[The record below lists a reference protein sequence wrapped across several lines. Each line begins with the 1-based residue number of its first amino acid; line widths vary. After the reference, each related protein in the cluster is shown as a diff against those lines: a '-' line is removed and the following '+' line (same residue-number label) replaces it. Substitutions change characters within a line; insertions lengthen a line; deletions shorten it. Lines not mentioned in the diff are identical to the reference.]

1 MKREL
6 HSDGTTSV
14 MNHELKNKSFEENLN
29 PEENTIQEKINASN
43 FLNKLKK
50 TNAVT
55 NESINKREGTENES
69 PKAKRVK
76 KSKNSSKSLANY
88 LEKHYNTN
96 DSEDYETVFNTSINK
111 YGRELVP
118 RDERPEITQLFNDQN
133 NEMDITK
140 VCISSQEL
148 NKTNTAIDIS
158 MKENSEKMSVN
169 MTQSQTQILNTTKYF
184 TNNEMSMTVTFDCN
198 PNQSLEDQNDISIDC
213 NHNKSF
219 FEGQKEISFNDSDI
233 NNSCAEEQN
242 DMSMTLA
249 FDSNINKSYIKDQN
263 EMSMTLAIDSKIEK
277 SCIEDQ
283 NEMSMTLAI
292 DSNIN
297 NSCIKDQNEISIDCN
312 HNKSF
317 FKDQK
322 EISLN
327 DSDINNSCA
336 EEQNDMSM
344 TLAIDSNINK
354 SCIKDQN
361 EMSMTLAIDSKIEK
375 SYIEDQ
381 NEISI
386 DCNHNKSF
394 FKEQKEISMT
404 ESIDS
409 NINKSCIEEQNDMS
423 LTLTTNS
430 KFNKSCV
437 EDFRRDVD
445 QEMSI
450 TATFDININK
460 SGAEEQ
466 NDMSITATIDSNIN
480 KSCVEV
486 QNEVSMTAT
495 INCNQNKSCVEEQK
509 VNISKPLIE
518 KNVLPFIKLPNKLF
532 TDMNQTKKVCAPRL
546 SMGWL
551 AQTTAQT
558 IPQSPNTH
566 TSRLELTKSLVKDTF
581 GFGITEK
588 LKQKRVEFEAKRRQS
603 NANVLIPNSLN
614 TTIPSEAQNVFYSN
628 EKSITNAFDPKDKSV
643 TNVFDPKDK
652 SIINAFDPKDK
663 SVTNAFDPKDKSIT
677 NAFDPK
683 DKSITNAFDPKDKS
697 ITNAFDPKDK
707 SVTNAFDPKEKSIT
721 NAFDSSVKSIT
732 NAFDSNE
739 KSISDALNLSNKS
752 ITSDKTSDVTFEET
766 INETMAESM
775 EMSSPSFD
783 ETFHFSF
790 NPIDSPSDSFDPFI
804 HTDHSF
810 NANSSFYNSTS
821 PLQFSF
827 IVKDDTL
834 CLLSDQLER
843 ELNNIEIP
851 KETPQKPINSSA
863 VFIPLANIDT
873 KQNELTVEMLNDEK
887 LLISYLWGTFA
898 LEIKFGKTIDND
910 ICPSFPVKEITAINM
925 KSLVSAE
932 EPLHM
937 RQQELLFQFNENH
950 KPLLTIAHDLIISSF
965 ESEKKQILNKY
976 KTTSSLEELISEISV
991 KVLTAKKLLSELRI
1005 ITSAQVCKLYPKQ
1018 NECYRY

>member
-1 MKREL
+1 
-6 HSDGTTSV
+6 
-14 MNHELKNKSFEENLN
+14 MNHELKNKSFDENLN
-29 PEENTIQEKINASN
+29 SDPNTIQEKINASN
-43 FLNKLKK
+43 FINKLKK

-69 PKAKRVK
+69 PKPKRVK

-96 DSEDYETVFNTSINK
+96 DSEDYETIFNTSINK

-133 NEMDITK
+133 NEMDITR

-148 NKTNTAIDIS
+148 TINETNNSMDIS
-158 MKENSEKMSVN
+158 MKENSQKMSVN
-169 MTQSQTQILNTTKYF
+169 VTQTQTQILNSTKYF
-184 TNNEMSMTVTFDCN
+184 TNNEMSMTVTIDCN
-198 PNQSLEDQNDISIDC
+198 PNQSLVEDQNDISIDC

-219 FEGQKEISFNDSDI
+219 FQLEKEISFNDSDI

-249 FDSNINKSYIKDQN
+249 FDSNTNKSCINDQN
-263 EMSMTLAIDSKIEK
+263 DMSMTLA
-277 SCIEDQ
+277 
-283 NEMSMTLAI
+283 T
-292 DSNIN
+292 DSNVN
-297 NSCIKDQNEISIDCN
+297 KSCIKD
-312 HNKSF
+312 
-317 FKDQK
+317 
-322 EISLN
+322 
-327 DSDINNSCA
+327 
-336 EEQNDMSM
+336 QNDMSM

-354 SCIKDQN
+354 SCINDQN
-361 EMSMTLAIDSKIEK
+361 EMSMTLAIDSKFEK
-375 SYIEDQ
+375 SCIEDQ

-386 DCNHNKSF
+386 DCNHNKSYF
-394 FKEQKEISMT
+394 EEQKEISIT

-409 NINKSCIEEQNDMS
+409 NINKSCIEEQNEISMAESIDSSIDKSCIEEQNDMS

-437 EDFRRDVD
+437 ENFRRDVD

-450 TATFDININK
+450 TATIDININK
-460 SGAEEQ
+460 SGTEEQ
-466 NDMSITATIDSNIN
+466 NDMSITATIDSHIN
-480 KSCVEV
+480 KSYVEV

-495 INCNQNKSCVEEQK
+495 INCNQNKSCIEEQK

-518 KNVLPFIKLPNKLF
+518 KNVLPFIKLPNKQF
-532 TDMNQTKKVCAPRL
+532 IDMNQTKRVCAPRL

-558 IPQSPNTH
+558 TAQSPNTQ

-588 LKQKRVEFEAKRRQS
+588 LKQKRLEFEAKRRQS

-614 TTIPSEAQNVFYSN
+614 TTIPSEAQNVFYSK
-628 EKSITNAFDPKDKSV
+628 EKSITNAFDL
-643 TNVFDPKDK
+643 KDK
-652 SIINAFDPKDK
+652 SI
-663 SVTNAFDPKDKSIT
+663 TNAFDSKDKSITNAFDSKDKSIT

-683 DKSITNAFDPKDKS
+683 DKSITNAFDSKDKPITNAFDPKDKSITNVFDPKDKSITNTFDPKDKS
-697 ITNAFDPKDK
+697 ITNAFDSKDK
-707 SVTNAFDPKEKSIT
+707 SIS
-721 NAFDSSVKSIT
+721 
-732 NAFDSNE
+732 NAFDSND
-739 KSISDALNLSNKS
+739 KSIPDELNLSNKS
-752 ITSDKTSDVTFEET
+752 ITSDKIYDITVEET

-775 EMSSPSFD
+775 EVSSPSFD
-783 ETFHFSF
+783 ETLNFSF
-790 NPIDSPSDSFDPFI
+790 NPIDSPSDNFDPFI

-810 NANSSFYNSTS
+810 NTNSSFYNSTS
-821 PLQFSF
+821 PLQMSF

-843 ELNNIEIP
+843 DLNNIEIP
-851 KETPQKPINSSA
+851 KETPQKPINSS
-863 VFIPLANIDT
+863 VVLIPLANIDT
-873 KQNELTVEMLNDEK
+873 KQNELTVETLNDEK

-910 ICPSFPVKEITAINM
+910 IRSLFPVKEITAINM

-976 KTTSSLEELISEISV
+976 KTTSSLDELISEISV

>member
-1 MKREL
+1 
-6 HSDGTTSV
+6 
-14 MNHELKNKSFEENLN
+14 
-29 PEENTIQEKINASN
+29 
-43 FLNKLKK
+43 
-50 TNAVT
+50 VT

-96 DSEDYETVFNTSINK
+96 DSEDYETIFNTSINK

-118 RDERPEITQLFNDQN
+118 RDERPEITQLFSDQN
-133 NEMDITK
+133 NEMDITR

-148 NKTNTAIDIS
+148 NETNNSVDIS

-169 MTQSQTQILNTTKYF
+169 VTQSQTQILNSTKYF
-184 TNNEMSMTVTFDCN
+184 TDNEMSITVTIDCN
-198 PNQSLEDQNDISIDC
+198 PNQSLVEDQNDVSIDCNHNKSFFENQKEVSFNDSDINNSCAEGQNDMSMTLAFDSNINKSCIKDQNEMSMTLAIDSKIEKSCIEDQNEISIDC

-219 FEGQKEISFNDSDI
+219 FEDQKEISFNDSDI

-249 FDSNINKSYIKDQN
+249 FDSNINKSCIKDQNEMSMTLNFDSNINKSYIKDQN

-283 NEMSMTLAI
+283 NE
-292 DSNIN
+292 
-297 NSCIKDQNEISIDCN
+297 ISIDCN
-312 HNKSF
+312 HKESF
-317 FKDQK
+317 F
-322 EISLN
+322 E
-327 DSDINNSCA
+327 
-336 EEQNDMSM
+336 
-344 TLAIDSNINK
+344 
-354 SCIKDQN
+354 
-361 EMSMTLAIDSKIEK
+361 
-375 SYIEDQ
+375 
-381 NEISI
+381 
-386 DCNHNKSF
+386 
-394 FKEQKEISMT
+394 EQKEISMT
-404 ESIDS
+404 ESVDS
-409 NINKSCIEEQNDMS
+409 NINKSRIEEQNDMS
-423 LTLTTNS
+423 LTLTTNF

-445 QEMSI
+445 HEMSI
-450 TATFDININK
+450 PAIIDININK
-460 SGAEEQ
+460 SGTEEQ

-486 QNEVSMTAT
+486 QNEVSMTAI
-495 INCNQNKSCVEEQK
+495 INCNQNKSCIEEQK
-509 VNISKPLIE
+509 VNLSKPLIE

-532 TDMNQTKKVCAPRL
+532 VDMNQTKRVCAPRL

-558 IPQSPNTH
+558 TAQSPNTQ

-603 NANVLIPNSLN
+603 NANVLVPNSLN
-614 TTIPSEAQNVFYSN
+614 TTIPSEAQNVYYSN
-628 EKSITNAFDPKDKSV
+628 EKSITNAFDPKDKSI
-643 TNVFDPKDK
+643 TNAFDSKDK
-652 SIINAFDPKDK
+652 SI
-663 SVTNAFDPKDKSIT
+663 TNTFDPKDKSIT

-697 ITNAFDPKDK
+697 IANSFDSKDK
-707 SVTNAFDPKEKSIT
+707 SII
-721 NAFDSSVKSIT
+721 NAFDSSDKSIT
-732 NAFDSNE
+732 NVFDSNE
-739 KSISDALNLSNKS
+739 KSVSDELNLSNKS
-752 ITSDKTSDVTFEET
+752 ITSDKISDVTVDET

-783 ETFHFSF
+783 ETLNFSF
-790 NPIDSPSDSFDPFI
+790 NPIDSPSDNFDPFI

-810 NANSSFYNSTS
+810 NVNSSFYNSTS
-821 PLQFSF
+821 PLQKSF
-827 IVKDDTL
+827 ILKDDTL
-834 CLLSDQLER
+834 CFLSDQLER

-851 KETPQKPINSSA
+851 KETPQKPMNSSA

-910 ICPSFPVKEITAINM
+910 ICASFPVKEIAAINM

-932 EPLHM
+932 EPLRM

-976 KTTSSLEELISEISV
+976 KTTSSLKELISEISV
-991 KVLTAKKLLSELRI
+991 KVLSAKKLLSELRI